1 MEEIKNKMKGGQKEM
16 KREWKGDVV
25 KWFQPH
31 MVNLYSVVFLSIAL
45 CVVSWNTLLMLT
57 PFEDLVVKSCIVIIM
72 VLNISMLNNCMIR
85 QTVEELKLELTR
97 IK

>member
-1 MEEIKNKMKGGQKEM
+1 MEEIKNKTKCGWKEM
-16 KREWKGDVV
+16 KCEWKEGIV
-25 KWFQPH
+25 KWYQPH
-31 MVNLYSVVFLSIAL
+31 MINFYSVVFLSIAL

-85 QTVEELKLELTR
+85 QTVEEIKTELKR
-97 IK
+97 VK